1 MNFKNENT
9 MTKKSFTLLF
19 ALLLQAV
26 FVLEAK
32 QVSTKEGIDII
43 SIHSNSINS
52 AVERNPPISA
62 DIASHMLTISIHQ
75 NVGIAQIMVRD
86 SNGAIV
92 EIDHIMSSP
101 NTSCYYISEAGY
113 YRIDIVL
120 SNGDIYY
127 GYFTV
132 YDGIVI

>member
-9 MTKKSFTLLF
+9 MTKKTFTLLF
-19 ALLLQAV
+19 ALLLQAA

-32 QVSTKEGIDII
+32 QVSTQEKFDLIAIYAGMENN
-43 SIHSNSINS
+43 HT
-52 AVERNPPISA
+52 ERNPPISG
-62 DIASHMLTISIHQ
+62 DVASHMLTISIQQ
-75 NVGIAQIMVRD
+75 NVGIAQIMVKD